1 MKPAADG
8 SRIHSGTHCSQR
20 LACRGN
26 PEKLP
31 GRRELFG
38 FWTAGT
44 VEEHRLQ
51 RTRAHE
57 DRRPDDDAILGAMR
71 SPLRRARLGRGQSPA
86 YGENRICWGFS
97 ARGRRR
103 TRAKPNRSRRN
114 AGRPRRI
121 RCGRRPASSRTNAR
135 QSVDSTPRSL
145 GRLGRSVRA
154 GEGINQPGS
163 PRRYDGTRTAS
174 MRLVAVLSARPI
186 LYWLRSSWPER

>member
-1 MKPAADG
+1 MERHDACRRRFADSFWNSPFG
-8 SRIHSGTHCSQR
+8 R

-31 GRRELFG
+31 DSGELFSG
-38 FWTAGT
+38 SGPCA
-44 VEEHRLQ
+44 RL
-51 RTRAHE
+51 
-57 DRRPDDDAILGAMR
+57 DDDVILGAMR

-135 QSVDSTPRSL
+135 PSVDSTPRSL
-145 GRLGRSVRA
+145 GRPDVQSEPARASLNRVPLVDTTAPGLRRCGRS
-154 GEGINQPGS
+154 QS
-163 PRRYDGTRTAS
+163 
-174 MRLVAVLSARPI
+174 LSARPI
-186 LYWLRSSWPER
+186 LCWLPSSWPER